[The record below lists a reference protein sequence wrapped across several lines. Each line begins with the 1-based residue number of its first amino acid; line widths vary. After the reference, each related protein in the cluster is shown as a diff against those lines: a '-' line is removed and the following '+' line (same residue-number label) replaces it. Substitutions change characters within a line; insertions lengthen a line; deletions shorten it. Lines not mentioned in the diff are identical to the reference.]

1 MNINVVTSRAHSRLT
16 DAGIL
21 SAILRASDGALIHN
35 GRNSLWAVRVGED
48 EYVVKHFRRCLKNA
62 IAYSVRSSKAKRSLR
77 HAEEL
82 ITRGISTPRPVAYAE
97 ERNAVGMLGDS
108 WYVCS
113 YEPAMSLEE
122 ALRAYGES
130 CLEAFAAFVAMLHER
145 GVRHDDLNNTN
156 VRVNLA
162 GDGTPV
168 FSLID
173 LNRMKIYPAGTCVP
187 TDECLRNICRFCD
200 IDDGFDRFVR
210 VYLECRRLPRC
221 LMLRAVKVKARHEQ
235 KGRLKKRI
243 KKLILR
249 R

>member
-1 MNINVVTSRAHSRLT
+1 MRV
-16 DAGIL
+16 
-21 SAILRASDGALIHN
+21 SDGALIHD
-35 GRNSLWAVRVGED
+35 GRNRLWSVRIGEG
-48 EYVVKHFRRCLKNA
+48 EYVVKHFRSSFKNA
-62 IAYSVRSSKAKRSLR
+62 IAYSVRPSKAERSFR

-82 ITRGISTPRPVAYAE
+82 LARGISTPTPLAYAE
-97 ERNAVGMLGDS
+97 ARNAAGLLGDS
-108 WYVCS
+108 WYICG
-113 YEPAMSLEE
+113 YDPAMSLEE
-122 ALRAYGES
+122 ALRAYGDG
-130 CLEAFAAFVAMLHER
+130 CLDAFAAFVAMLHER

-162 GDGTPV
+162 DDGTPV

-173 LNRMKIYPAGTCVP
+173 LNRMKIYPAGTAVP

-210 VYLECRRLPRC
+210 AYLEYRHLP
-221 LMLRAVKVKARHEQ
+221 LRMASEAMRVKAAHEQ

-249 R
+249 K